1 MLNAEGTCA
10 FIVGLAGVFVTAGA
24 LAANKGI
31 IAGAVIGSLL
41 GVLFLM
47 GIIVGKNME

>member
-10 FIVGLAGVFVTAGA
+10 FIAGVSVTAGA

-31 IAGAVIGSLL
+31 IAGAVIGYLL
-41 GVLFLM
+41 VMLFFM